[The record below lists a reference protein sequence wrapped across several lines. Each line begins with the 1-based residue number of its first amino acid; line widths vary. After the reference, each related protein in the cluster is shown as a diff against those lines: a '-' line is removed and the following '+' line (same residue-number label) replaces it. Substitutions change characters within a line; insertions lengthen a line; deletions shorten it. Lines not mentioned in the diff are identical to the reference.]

1 MNERPS
7 ALLAANSTL
16 PLPLRYDGGG
26 SARGVW
32 RWLARARLGVALAF
46 SLALLLLSAA
56 SAAGPAS
63 AQDLSS
69 VLKKLNDLESDIN
82 QLSSLPLRRSQLRSA
97 TYVEERL
104 ADGELFFRL
113 KDYVR
118 ASVIFTDVV
127 ESFPRH
133 PAYPDC
139 LFLLAESLYHA
150 GDYLGARSRF
160 RLIIDRADEPRFRP
174 FLQRTLGRLIEIA
187 ILIRDFDRVEDYFS
201 RLSQLPTSDIE
212 AATGYYRA
220 KYLYS
225 VAQPETVAADD
236 DESEGG
242 GAAYD
247 QQRLEQ
253 ARLAF
258 ENVPPNT
265 AYFPQAR
272 YFVGVIYTVR
282 GQYEQAVR
290 AFQQVAEYKATDA
303 AGRKVVDLA
312 KLALGR
318 LFYETDQIERAAEAY
333 QSIGRSSTDFDVA
346 LYEIAWAYI
355 RNGDSTQAER
365 ALEVLGVAVPDSR
378 TIPDGMILRG
388 NLLLRNGSYLTAD
401 EVFAEVSKRF
411 EKVREQLDE
420 MYADQPN
427 PAEHFRRLVRENV
440 ESFDVASFVPPLA
453 LKWTDL
459 QGDIKQALQILADL
473 SQSVRL
479 VRETEN
485 IVKRMNSALASPNP
499 VNIFPDLRSH
509 RERTVALRTRLEKVR
524 KQLIAAE
531 AKASGAGGSE
541 LAALRKERQQ
551 LEKSLD
557 AIPDDPDEMHA
568 RNARVLEKYRA
579 LNSELSKLEVQ
590 TTGLEARIVAT
601 DRFMTATMK
610 EREDAAG
617 VAAIRTELE
626 QQKAAVAEYRDRM
639 ATLRMDIEN
648 GQLQV
653 GVGDAAYRRD
663 GALREKY
670 GELVERERKLMGAGK
685 GGDNAWYR
693 IVQAEAKIVE
703 QDARVDAVVAER
715 VAEMRAVLDEES
727 GNLERYREQLDALQ
741 TEAEVV
747 IGAVTREN
755 YAQIRQRFYE
765 IVLRADVGR
774 ADVAWAEREEHRMR
788 VEMLTRER
796 TRQLQALDDEFRE
809 IMDEKAKQGSQ

>member
-1 MNERPS
+1 MKARPS
-7 ALLAANSTL
+7 ALLAANPTI
-16 PLPLRYDGGG
+16 PFPYRNDGGG
-26 SARGVW
+26 SAYGVSGG
-32 RWLARARLGVALAF
+32 LAYARLAVALVLP
-46 SLALLLLSAA
+46 LALLLPCAPRSV
-56 SAAGPAS
+56 S
-63 AQDLSS
+63 AQDLSGL
-69 VLKKLNDLESDIN
+69 LKRLNDLEADIN
-82 QLSSLPLRRSQLRSA
+82 QLSSIPLRRSQLRSA

-118 ASVIFTDVV
+118 ASVILTDVV
-127 ESFPRH
+127 ESYPRH
-133 PAYPDC
+133 PAYPEC
-139 LFLLAESLYHA
+139 LFLLADSLYYA

-160 RLIIDRADEPRFRP
+160 QLIIERADEPRFRP

-187 ILIRDFDRVEDYFS
+187 ILIRDFDQVEDYFA
-201 RLSQLPTSDIE
+201 RLNRLPTSAVE
-212 AATGYYRA
+212 AATSYFRA

-225 VAQPETVAADD
+225 VSQSEPGASDA
-236 DESEGG
+236 SEGAG
-242 GAAYD
+242 AYD

-258 ENVPPNT
+258 ESVPRNT
-265 AYFPQAR
+265 TYYPQAR
-272 YFVGVIYTVR
+272 YFVGVIYTIR
-282 GQYEQAVR
+282 GQYEQAAR
-290 AFQQVAEYKATDA
+290 AFQQVAGYKATDA
-303 AGRKVVDLA
+303 AGRNVLDLA

-333 QSIGRSSTDFDVA
+333 QSIGRSSIDFDVA

-388 NLLLRNGSYLTAD
+388 NLLLRNGNFVTAD
-401 EVFAEVSKRF
+401 EVFADVNKRF
-411 EKVREQLDE
+411 EKVRHQLDE
-420 MYADQPN
+420 MYADQPD

-473 SQSVRL
+473 SQSLRL

-485 IVKRMNSALASPNP
+485 IVKRMNAALTLPNP
-499 VNIFPDLRSH
+499 VNIFPDLRTH

-531 AKASGAGGSE
+531 AKASRAGGSE
-541 LAALRKERQQ
+541 LTALRKQRQQ
-551 LEKSLD
+551 LEKRLN
-557 AIPDDPDEMHA
+557 AVPDDPEEMHA
-568 RNARVLEKYRA
+568 RNARVLEEYRA
-579 LNSELSKLEVQ
+579 LNGELSKLEVE

-601 DRFMTATMK
+601 DRFMTDTMK
-610 EREDAAG
+610 EREDAEG
-617 VAAIRTELE
+617 VGAIRNELE
-626 QQKAAVAEYRDRM
+626 RQKSAVAKYRDRI

-648 GQLQV
+648 GQLHV

-663 GALREKY
+663 GALRKQY
-670 GELVERERKLMGAGK
+670 GELVERERKLIGAGK
-685 GGDNAWYR
+685 GGDNAYYR
-693 IVQAEAKIVE
+693 IVQAEAKIDE
-703 QDARVDAVVAER
+703 QDARVDAVVTER
-715 VAEMRAVLDEES
+715 VTEMRAVLDEES
-727 GNLERYREQLDALQ
+727 ANLERYREQLNALQ
-741 TEAEVV
+741 AEAEVV

-765 IVLRADVGR
+765 VVLQADVGR

-809 IMDEKAKQGSQ
+809 IVDEKAKQGSQ